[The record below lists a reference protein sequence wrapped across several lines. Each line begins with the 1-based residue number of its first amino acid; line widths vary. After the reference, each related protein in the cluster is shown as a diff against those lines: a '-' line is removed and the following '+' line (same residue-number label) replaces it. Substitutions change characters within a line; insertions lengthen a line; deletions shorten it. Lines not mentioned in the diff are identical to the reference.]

1 MSTTPNRVFLARL
14 VGLPVFDPLG
24 DQVAKVRDVV
34 VALRSD
40 TTQPRVL
47 GMVAEAESEAITLD
61 PAELE
66 DALWLSR
73 DGLAQVMEG
82 THPRIRAPR
91 EGAIARWLLARWI
104 EGI

>member
-47 GMVAEAESEAITLD
+47 GESRVTLVC
-61 PAELE
+61 
-66 DALWLSR
+66 STR
-73 DGLAQVMEG
+73 
-82 THPRIRAPR
+82 
-91 EGAIARWLLARWI
+91 IARTCTQR
-104 EGI
+104 